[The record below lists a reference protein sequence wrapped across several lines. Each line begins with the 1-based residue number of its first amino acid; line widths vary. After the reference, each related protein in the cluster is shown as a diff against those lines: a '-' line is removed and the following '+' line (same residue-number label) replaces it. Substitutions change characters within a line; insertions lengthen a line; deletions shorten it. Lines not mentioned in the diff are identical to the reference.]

1 MYVLVFFVPLTHLE
15 AVKKEMF
22 AAGGGAFGEYSHC
35 SFESVGLGQF
45 LPLESARPFIGTP
58 GVLERVREMRV
69 EMVVSDESIGD
80 VVTALK
86 NSHPYQTPAFHYY
99 KVDTGV

>member
-15 AVKKEMF
+15 AVKNQVF
-22 AAGGGAFGEYSHC
+22 AAGGGAFGGYSHC

-69 EMVVSDESIGD
+69 EMVVPDEYIED
-80 VVTALK
+80 VVRALK
-86 NSHPYQTPAFHYY
+86 NSHPYQSPAFHYY
-99 KVDTGV
+99 RVDTDV